1 MSRWLGKYAVAAT
14 LACLS
19 SGAVHVALML
29 IAPALAQGY
38 PVKPLR
44 LIVPYPA
51 DSSSNNIIARLLAER
66 LSPALGQRVLVENRP
81 GAGGNVASEYV
92 AKADDVRL

>member
-29 IAPALAQGY
+29 IAPAL
-38 PVKPLR
+38 
-44 LIVPYPA
+44 
-51 DSSSNNIIARLLAER
+51 
-66 LSPALGQRVLVENRP
+66 RVLAENRP
-81 GAGGNVASEYV
+81 GAGGNVGSEYV
-92 AKADDVRL
+92 AKAAPDGYTLLVATNGRKRLRRTCSS